1 MTGRLLVAL
10 LVTLA
15 LEVPVV
21 ALCYPRE
28 RLRMGLGCL
37 GATAVTNVAMNGL
50 LLPVSPSYAFYL
62 LVGETAALVLEATV
76 YLALSR
82 DHELGRAA
90 LASALANSLS
100 FGAGLLLWG

>member
-1 MTGRLLVAL
+1 MTGRLLLAL
-10 LVTLA
+10 LITVA

-21 ALCYPRE
+21 AACYPRE
-28 RLRMGLGCL
+28 RLRMALTCL
-37 GATAVTNVAMNGL
+37 GATTVTNLAMNGL

-62 LVGETAALVLEATV
+62 LVGETAALVLEAAAYV
-76 YLALSR
+76 ALSR
-82 DHELGRAA
+82 GHEPGRAA